1 MYRDNYEKHVPTCPK
16 TVPVVDQ
23 YLWKERDTNKYTC
36 TNGVSHPIYDCKGD
50 VSFTL
55 PLEMYPPAGKVHPQ
69 IALSNR
75 MHYNYRMSPDF
86 VELAREGYDADTSA
100 IQYDLLDQGS
110 FDMDAPPFFRQK
122 EGFTQESNQR
132 PYIPKSAPGLHEET
146 PLEECTRLCTTI
158 AKQAPSL
165 GREGFTQESNQRP
178 YIPDSAPGLYKGN
191 HQEECELLCR
201 TLIDQKDGGFGKE
214 GYGGDRGEVC
224 TYGLCNNIGT
234 GREGYGSASSI
245 QFDLLDQGSFN
256 MNVPGYFGHST
267 SIPRPRRR
275 PPVTNLQ
282 KFLQPWNP
290 DIFSNESQSERFA
303 QIPTPSANFPLEYQS
318 PLMQPPHTLRT
329 PYGIRPGSECK
340 GLYGV

>member
-55 PLEMYPPAGKVHPQ
+55 PLEMYPPGGKVHPQ

-86 VELAREGYDADTSA
+86 IDISKEGYDADTSA

-110 FDMDAPPFFRQK
+110 FDMDAPGFFRQK

-132 PYIPKSAPGLHEET
+132 SIMPTSSDSNLGL
-146 PLEECTRLCTTI
+146 R
-158 AKQAPSL
+158 
-165 GREGFTQESNQRP
+165 R
-178 YIPDSAPGLYKGN
+178 
-191 HQEECELLCR
+191 
-201 TLIDQKDGGFGKE
+201 FGD
-214 GYGGDRGEVC
+214 GDRRRKERLHQIDLC
-224 TYGLCNNIGT
+224 EYGLCDGT
-234 GREGYGSASSI
+234 NTGLEGYGSASSI
-245 QFDLLDQGSFN
+245 QFDLLDQGSFD
-256 MNVPGYFGHST
+256 MDAPGYFGHST
-267 SIPRPRRR
+267 SIARPRRLPR
-275 PPVTNLQ
+275 LPITDLQ

-290 DIFSNESQSERFA
+290 DIFSNSQPSESFA

-340 GLYGV
+340 GLYGF

>member
-36 TNGVSHPIYDCKGD
+36 SNGVSHPIYDCKGD

-110 FDMDAPPFFRQK
+110 FDMDAPPFFHQK
-122 EGFTQESNQR
+122 EGFER
-132 PYIPKSAPGLHEET
+132 
-146 PLEECTRLCTTI
+146 
-158 AKQAPSL
+158 
-165 GREGFTQESNQRP
+165 
-178 YIPDSAPGLYKGN
+178 
-191 HQEECELLCR
+191 
-201 TLIDQKDGGFGKE
+201 
-214 GYGGDRGEVC
+214 GGDRGEVC

-245 QFDLLDQGSFN
+245 QFDLLDQGSFD
-256 MNVPGYFGHST
+256 MDVPGYFGHST
-267 SIPRPRRR
+267 SIPRPRRLPR
-275 PPVTNLQ
+275 LPVTDLQ

-290 DIFSNESQSERFA
+290 DIFSNSQSESFA

-340 GLYGV
+340 GLYGI